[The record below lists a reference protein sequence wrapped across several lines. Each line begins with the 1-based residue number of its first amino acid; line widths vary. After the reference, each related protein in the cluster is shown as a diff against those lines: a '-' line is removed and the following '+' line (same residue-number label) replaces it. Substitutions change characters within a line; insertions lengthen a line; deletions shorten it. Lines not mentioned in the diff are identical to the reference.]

1 MFYGN
6 KEMIVITYYNVRK
19 QGIVVESIT
28 FVISLADLIKLSQSN
43 IIPIRN
49 NKHIELEMEL
59 MSEEWEMIHL
69 SLSPS

>member
-1 MFYGN
+1 
-6 KEMIVITYYNVRK
+6 MIVITYYNVRK